1 MTTLLRPLA
10 PTPRCRPARDVP
22 PPPRDAL
29 KRTGGGATGLALA
42 LGLALVLSAC
52 GGGGGS
58 APADPAPPTTQGLAT
73 AQPGELLDYIKTRLA
88 ARGPQAAGLGVGVGG
103 DMPAWLDGAVT
114 ATSSGTVSR
123 SGTLVQEAGVDED
136 DLIKTDG
143 SRIYTLQPLSARGA
157 VAKEFAQLT
166 VHVKGADGRP
176 QPAGGVMLKADG
188 EADSDGWVYTR
199 GLLLADGLPRV
210 AVVGEGAGTTLSWPD
225 CPPDMACTTSLLPY
239 QPVAPTVHVQLLDL
253 TQASQPGQPERL
265 VFDGRLIGTRQI
277 GRMLY
282 VVASHAP
289 TLAFDQ
295 LPVTTTAAERAA
307 ALSRM
312 TVAEVLP
319 RISVNGGPRQPML
332 ADTDCWLQKENA
344 SHQVALTTLTAIDL
358 GSPTWA
364 RSTRCFAG
372 GSEALYMSSASLY
385 VATSRNEVQTLQ
397 NRTVFAPE
405 TNTDLHK
412 FGVDGARFSYRG
424 SGLVKGHL
432 GWDRNR
438 TPYRLSEH
446 NGDLRVLSFTGTM
459 GWMTEADASTT
470 APSPATLSVLRE
482 AAGTLRTV
490 ATLPNAQRPALLG
503 KPGEQVYGVRFVGDR
518 GYVVTFRRIDPLYV
532 LDLSNPTDPR
542 TAGVL
547 EVPGFSDW
555 LFPLDGGLLFGV
567 GRDATAQGQVL
578 GVKVALFDVRDAS
591 APKLLDS
598 RSYGQM
604 GSSSALDY
612 SPHGLAQLT
621 VGSRTRLALPMLLL
635 DGSKPFP
642 AVTMQRFEVDST
654 ARTLSVKPSIE
665 LGASWLDL
673 GSART
678 LLQGDWVHHLAEGQ
692 LRSWAW

>member
-1 MTTLLRPLA
+1 MTATTRPLGRLHRLLA
-10 PTPRCRPARDVP
+10 
-22 PPPRDAL
+22 
-29 KRTGGGATGLALA
+29 GAVAASLSLALT
-42 LGLALVLSAC
+42 AC

-73 AQPGELLDYIKTRLA
+73 AQPGELLDYVRSRLA
-88 ARGPQAAGLGVGVGG
+88 ARGPQGYLPGTPGVSG
-103 DMPAWLDGAVT
+103 DVPTWLDGTVT

-143 SRIYTLQPLSARGA
+143 SRIYTLQPLPAGGA
-157 VAKEFAQLT
+157 VAKGFAQLT
-166 VHVKGADGRP
+166 VHVKGANDRP
-176 QPAGGVMLKADG
+176 QPAGGAMLKADG
-188 EADSDGWVYTR
+188 EGDGWVYTR

-210 AVVGEGAGTTLSWPD
+210 AVVGEGAGTALSWPD
-225 CPPDMACTTSLLPY
+225 CPPDMACITTLLPY
-239 QPVAPTVHVQLLDL
+239 RPVAPTVHLQLLDVS
-253 TQASQPGQPERL
+253 QADKPGTPERL

-277 GRMLY
+277 GRLLY

-295 LPVTTTAAERAA
+295 LPATAPSAERAA

-319 RISVNGGPRQPML
+319 QISVNGGPRQPML
-332 ADTDCWLQKENA
+332 ADTDCWLQKDNA
-344 SHQVALTTLTAIDL
+344 SRQVALTTLTVIDL
-358 GSPTWA
+358 GSPTWS

-372 GSEALYMSSASLY
+372 GSEAVYMSTASLY
-385 VATSRNEVQTLQ
+385 VATSRSEVQTLQ
-397 NRTVFAPE
+397 NRTTFAPE
-405 TNTDLHK
+405 TNTDVHK
-412 FGVDGARFSYRG
+412 FGVDGARISYRG
-424 SGLVKGHL
+424 SGQVKGHL
-432 GWDRNR
+432 GWDRDR

-446 NGDLRVLSFTGTM
+446 NGDLRVLSFTGSL
-459 GWMTEADASTT
+459 GWMTVADASTI
-470 APSPATLSVLRE
+470 APSPATLTVLRE
-482 AAGTLRTV
+482 SAGTLRTV
-490 ATLPNAQRPALLG
+490 ATLPNAQRPAPLG
-503 KPGEQVYGVRFVGDR
+503 KPGEQVYGVRFAGDR

-532 LDLSNPTDPR
+532 LDLANPTDPR

-555 LFPLDGGLLFGV
+555 LYPLDGGLLFGV

-591 APKLLDS
+591 APKLIDS
-598 RSYGQM
+598 RSFGQM

-612 SPHGLAQLT
+612 SPHGLALLA
-621 VGSRTRLALPMLLL
+621 VGSRTRLALPTLLM
-635 DGSKPFP
+635 DGRSAFP
-642 AVTMQRFEVDST
+642 SVTMQRFEVDSAT
-654 ARTLSVKPSIE
+654 RTLAVKPPIE
-665 LGASWLDL
+665 LGASWMDL

-678 LLQGDWVHHLAEGQ
+678 LLQGEWVHHLAEGQ